1 MVDPSLG
8 IRKSQRVILPIII
21 ICQWI
26 FIVPVFQGTLFQ
38 IQNADAQELEQQ
50 QQDAKSDSCIIYD
63 STENAIRINCESANL
78 TYIYNQL
85 QDPDLLHKEITNG
98 VWLLNAG
105 IIIGQDATLYIN
117 STDTS

>member
-1 MVDPSLG
+1 VQFCDINAMVDPSLG

-85 QDPDLLHKEITNG
+85 QDPDLLQGNYQRSLVIKCWYN
-98 VWLLNAG
+98 N
-105 IIIGQDATLYIN
+105 
-117 STDTS
+117 